1 MNSFLRSGAI
11 TFLLCHPFFL
21 GVGSVRGRSS
31 TPEQLGQG
39 TLSEAMSGILPNA
52 SAVSA
57 LDAAQQCVELPV
69 LPPNDRL
76 QGPHGTTLISTKCE
90 VLAYHAVAGVPAG
103 GWTTARYRWTSVFT
117 AEDSARGPAARDT
130 ATEEEAVLFDS
141 PQRGKLRP
149 VWHAR
154 FDSGEYG
161 VYRSITPEVA
171 STTQRSILLSVA
183 YCVNGTGGCS
193 QEFLQRRADGRW
205 STVRQSW
212 LDQLPAGFSQR
223 ILHGVRIEPRTLKG
237 EAGFYG
243 SSDPNCC
250 PSQVLRIDLAL
261 RGNSLVLI
269 HQTIVS
275 TP

>member
-1 MNSFLRSGAI
+1 MKSFLRRVAI
-11 TFLLCHPFFL
+11 AVFFFNRLLFGFDFVL
-21 GVGSVRGRSS
+21 GRSS
-31 TPEQLGQG
+31 SPEQLGQG

-69 LPPNDRL
+69 LPPNYRL

-90 VLAYHAVAGVPAG
+90 VVAYHAVEGLAAG
-103 GWTTARYRWTSVFT
+103 GWVTARYRWTSVFT
-117 AEDSARGPAARDT
+117 AEDSTRGPAARDM

-141 PQRGKLRP
+141 PQGGKLRP

-154 FDSGEYG
+154 FDSGPYG

-171 STTQRSILLSVA
+171 STTPGSILLSVA

-243 SSDPNCC
+243 RSDPNCC

-261 RGNSLVLI
+261 RGDSLVLI

-275 TP
+275 AP